1 MRPLFTI
8 LIIIGLVSAFAFT
21 NRRNE
26 ISEKHLELV
35 FREIG
40 HQLLL
45 RAKDSTSRVLPVMKV
60 NDNTYQISFQN
71 SFVFFPDTLINLV
84 QRQLEKY
91 HLPNEYMVSVIDC
104 QRKETIFAY
113 EISGKTGNLIPCTG
127 RKQENGCYLIQI
139 EFLNQ
144 NTFHFSYLLFL
155 TPLCFVGFY
164 VKGRFGEKESKKTEI
179 ENKTFVQLG
188 RFRFFEKENLLA
200 FENNKIMLSEKET
213 KALKI
218 FSENLNRI
226 VEREKLM
233 KEIWETEGLIVI
245 SRNVDVL
252 VSKLRKKLSDDT
264 AIKISNI
271 HGVGYKFVIENSV
284 SEPGYV

>member
-1 MRPLFTI
+1 MKPLFSI
-8 LIIIGLVSAFAFT
+8 LILIGLASSVAFT
-21 NRRNE
+21 NRQNE
-26 ISEKHLELV
+26 IAEKHLELV

-45 RAKDSTSRVLPVMKV
+45 RAKDSTSRVLPVKKV
-60 NDNTYQISFQN
+60 AEDTYQISFQN
-71 SFVFFPDTLINLV
+71 NFVFFPDTLINLV

-91 HLPNEYMVSVIDC
+91 QLSREYMVSVIDC

-127 RKQENGCYLIQI
+127 RKQENRCYLIQI
-139 EFLNQ
+139 EFLNV

-155 TPLCFVGFY
+155 TPLCFVGIY
-164 VKGRFGEKESKKTEI
+164 VKGKFWEKEPKNTDS
-179 ENKTFVQLG
+179 ENITFIQIG
-188 RFRFFEKENLLA
+188 RFRFFAEKNILV
-200 FENNKIMLSEKET
+200 FENKKITLSEKET

-218 FSENLNRI
+218 FRENLNQI

-233 KEIWETEGLIVI
+233 KDIWEAEGLIVI

-252 VSKLRKKLSDDT
+252 VSKLRKKLSDDNT
-264 AIKISNI
+264 IKIINI
-271 HGVGYKFVIENSV
+271 HGVGYKFMIEKAD
-284 SEPGYV
+284 